1 MTSPQI
7 GDVVLKGNALCEVV
21 AVVTHVEKV
30 DTVTGEVL
38 RIPLRS
44 VAYRLRMVEQMPDVW
59 GKTTSA
65 NARRKPGHLLVA
77 FADELLT
84 PAAWLEK
91 RQAYTQNNR
100 DCVALARRYKKGG
113 RYV

>member
-38 RIPLRS
+38 CIPLRS

-59 GKTTSA
+59 RKTNSA
-65 NARRKPGHLLVA
+65 NAMRKPGHLLVA
-77 FADELLT
+77 FADELLS
-84 PAAWLEK
+84 PAAWVDK
-91 RQAYTQNNR
+91 QRDQAQNNR